1 MSINNK
7 LNLKRYSFP
16 ILGRNSGS
24 VSRESRGK
32 HVDAAEPR
40 TPGTSP
46 RRKTAAFPQQMDPD
60 TYYQNVSTPPRNG
73 KRRYSGR
80 NMDMALP
87 PSSADSSRS
96 SLASPTSAQFPPAND
111 SNFRAHYHRKTNAIC
126 VPNDIDDM
134 SPMALPLD
142 GRCVSD
148 SAMDVPPQGYR
159 HAMSPQRTIE
169 NTNEQLRRNSVG
181 QFASLSEF
189 AQLNHIDVAGRQ
201 FVDEPVAPK
210 IDLGM

>member
-1 MSINNK
+1 MSINK

-16 ILGRNSGS
+16 TLGRTSGS
-24 VSRESRGK
+24 ASRESRSK
-32 HVDAAEPR
+32 RAQAEPR
-40 TPGTSP
+40 TPSTSP
-46 RRKTAAFPQQMDPD
+46 RRRAGMTQQQQMDPD
-60 TYYQNVSTPPRNG
+60 TFYQSVTTPPPNG
-73 KRRYSGR
+73 SRRYSS
-80 NMDMALP
+80 NECPMDMAVP

-96 SLASPTSAQFPPAND
+96 SLASPTSTT
-111 SNFRAHYHRKTNAIC
+111 FRGHYHRKTNAIC
-126 VPNDIDDM
+126 VPNDIDNI

-148 SAMDVPPQGYR
+148 SAVSVPPHGYT

-189 AQLNHIDVAGRQ
+189 AQLNHIDVEGRQ
-201 FVDEPVAPK
+201 FVNEPVAPK